1 MSMNH
6 YTIPQFIVDAFTDT
20 VFKGNPAAVCLLDK
34 WLSDDTLQNIAK
46 ENNLSE
52 TAFTV
57 KNDDY
62 YELRWFTPGGEIDL
76 CGHATLATAFV
87 LFQFKEIEAEKLTF
101 ATQSGE
107 LVVTRKADY
116 YELNFPAYA
125 MQQVPVTSEMEEAI
139 GVRPLE
145 AWLGRDLVCI
155 LPHDNDVINA
165 TPNFDKVKALDGLLL
180 NITARGDK
188 YDTVTRSFAPKLAI
202 KEDPVCGSGHCHVIP
217 LWASKL
223 EQTEF
228 KAFQASERS
237 GVLICRLE
245 ENRIYLA
252 GKAVLYSRGE
262 IYVTD

>member
-1 MSMNH
+1 MNQ

-76 CGHATLATAFV
+76 CGHATLSTAFV

-107 LVVTRKADY
+107 LLITQKDEY
-116 YELNFPAYA
+116 YELDFPVYA

-180 NITARGDK
+180 NITARGEK
-188 YDTVTRSFAPKLAI
+188 YDTVTRSLAPKLAI
-202 KEDPVCGSGHCHVIP
+202 KEDPVCGHCHVIP

>member
-1 MSMNH
+1 MSMNQ

-20 VFKGNPAAVCLLDK
+20 VFKGNPAAVCLLDE
-34 WLSDDTLQNIAK
+34 WLSDDALQNIAK

-62 YELRWFTPGGEIDL
+62 YELRWFTPSGEIDL

-87 LFQFKEIEAEKLTF
+87 LFQFKEIEAEKLIF

-139 GVRPLE
+139 GVCPLE

-155 LPHDNDVINA
+155 LPHENDAINA
-165 TPNFDKVKALDGLLL
+165 SPDFDKVKALDGLLL
-180 NITARGDK
+180 NITAKGK
-188 YDTVTRSFAPKLAI
+188 NYDTVTRSFAPKI
-202 KEDPVCGSGHCHVIP
+202 SVMEDPVCGSGHCHVIP
-217 LWASKL
+217 LWAKKL
-223 EQTEF
+223 GQAEF
-228 KAFQASERS
+228 RAYQASKRS
-237 GVLICRLE
+237 GHLICRLE
-245 ENRIYLA
+245 GDRIYLA
-252 GKAVLYSRGE
+252 GKAALYSRGE